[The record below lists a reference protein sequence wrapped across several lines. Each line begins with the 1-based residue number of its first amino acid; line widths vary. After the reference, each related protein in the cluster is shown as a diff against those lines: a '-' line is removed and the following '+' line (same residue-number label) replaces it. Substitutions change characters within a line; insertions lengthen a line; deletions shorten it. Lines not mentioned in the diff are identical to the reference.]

1 MMNSRPKT
9 IREFA
14 ASVNFQVIGKLRRV
28 AGTKNLDGVKASPY
42 WLDEAGN
49 EYMGNA
55 RNGFCII
62 TADGAV
68 L

>member
-1 MMNSRPKT
+1 MNNQPKT

-14 ASVNFQVIGKLRRV
+14 ASVNFHVIGRLRRV
-28 AGTKNLDGVKASPY
+28 AGNTTSDGTKTPPY

-55 RNGFCII
+55 RDGFCIVA
-62 TADGAV
+62 TDGAV
-68 L
+68 W